1 MNGHRSSIGYIGS
14 CMCSVRAH
22 VRHDKW
28 QIFSLDR
35 FSCFRVWVY
44 RNGWVSC
51 VENRITINCTQTM
64 NITRRLPTNQ
74 LIIIII
80 VASDIGGISV
90 FDFNFYTEILS
101 KTHTW
106 HCCGPC
112 LVGDVVFG
120 LDFFTVATGTADV
133 ATFSLWIFCWFALFT
148 LLLLTLLLLL
158 LLLFVFALM
167 AFRWLMLFITI
178 LLVVVVVV
186 VGLLLLMLTFAVR
199 LPLVAT
205 VTARAHRHHE
215 NSSRDRER

>member
-1 MNGHRSSIGYIGS
+1 MANIFARSFFMFS
-14 CMCSVRAH
+14 CMGVSE
-22 VRHDKW
+22 
-28 QIFSLDR
+28 
-35 FSCFRVWVY
+35 RVGLMC
-44 RNGWVSC
+44 RKPHHHQLHTNH
-51 VENRITINCTQTM
+51 EHNAQTT
-64 NITRRLPTNQ
+64 NEPTNNNNHRC
-74 LIIIII
+74 LRYRRNFRFW
-80 VASDIGGISV
+80 VK
-90 FDFNFYTEILS
+90 FYTEIHS

-112 LVGDVVFG
+112 LVGDVVLG

-158 LLLFVFALM
+158 LLLFVFAVM